1 MITVAVRGAV
11 RSGRSG
17 LLGRGSGLFGGGE
30 LDGGRR
36 GVLAGGLLV
45 EAAVDGRLVMLVH
58 QFSPQK

>member
-11 RSGRSG
+11 RSG
-17 LLGRGSGLFGGGE
+17 LLGRGSRLFGGGE

-36 GVLAGGLLV
+36 GALGSGLLV
-45 EAAVDGRLVMLVH
+45 EAAVDCRLVMLVH